1 MGLACRLPA
10 LGLLL
15 RALLVC
21 TQSQEQE
28 SVFAIVGEDF
38 TFSPKVNGTI
48 REITWMKRK
57 NKVAEWERDE
67 LPIYFSLRERGELE
81 TSSGNFT
88 IKKLNTDDAVE
99 YEAQVLPILDDQLQ
113 YTKFVLEVLAPPPP
127 SVLNCSVTDGQIRI
141 SCAIQFSKDVRYSWY
156 RNDRKIDG
164 NSSVLELEENADP
177 SGEVLCVRE
186 VSKTKINDS
195 ISLSACFRKS
205 DESIS
210 RGRDG
215 LIAVFVIF
223 PLILFMGALFF
234 LWKRAVY
241 KPEEQHLTDD
251 YRFPEESG
259 QKEDPECENSRDFE
273 LAVHQSD
280 EATKLVQ
287 IEGVPVILHCV
298 NESQTEK
305 EEKKNSEETVS
316 TSQADL
322 SSNPENPDYE
332 NISKENQKP
341 EEKKNS
347 EETVSTSQAD
357 LSSNPENPDSEN
369 ISDRNLEI
377 EEKKN
382 SEETVSTSQ
391 ADLSSNPENPDSENI
406 SDRNLEIGME
416 KNRNV
421 LDPV

>member
-1 MGLACRLPA
+1 MGLACRLSA

-15 RALLVC
+15 GALLVC

-57 NKVAEWERDE
+57 NKVAEWERDG
-67 LPIYFSLRERGELE
+67 LPMYFSLRERGELE

-88 IKKLNTDDAVE
+88 IKKLNTDDAAE

-164 NSSVLELEENADP
+164 NGSVLELEENADP
-177 SGEVLCVRE
+177 SGEVLCIRE

-215 LIAVFVIF
+215 LIAIVIF
-223 PLILFMGALFF
+223 LLILFMGAL
-234 LWKRAVY
+234 LVRWKRGLLSSILCRRGKHSAVY

-251 YRFPEESG
+251 NRFPEESD

-273 LAVHQSD
+273 VAVHQS
-280 EATKLVQ
+280 
-287 IEGVPVILHCV
+287 
-298 NESQTEK
+298 

-341 EEKKNS
+341 EEKNS

-369 ISDRNLEI
+369 ISDRNLEP

-391 ADLSSNPENPDSENI
+391 ADLSSNSENPDSENI
-406 SDRNLEIGME
+406 SGRNQEIGME

-421 LDPV
+421 SDPV